1 MKTTGQ
7 IGLALVAIIALVAG
21 VTYLSHYG
29 PSAARSG
36 ETTPDAA
43 KNDKPAAQPE
53 DFAIITVPNRKV
65 EWMEPSEGDFE
76 MGSRG
81 YHDFWLQNGKQPTLL
96 GLAFKNCKCTDVEVM
111 VLDEEHLPNFH
122 RWLGVGATTVLAGM
136 QQGPLACV
144 SLMAWDELALPK
156 LFGLDMKYQVLETD
170 AKKGISLPAKGGGI
184 IRVRLRA
191 RKT

>member
-1 MKTTGQ
+1 MPRRFYENNRPDRSG
-7 IGLALVAIIALVAG
+7 AVAIIALVAG

-76 MGSRG
+76 MGC
-81 YHDFWLQNGKQPTLL
+81 
-96 GLAFKNCKCTDVEVM
+96 A
-111 VLDEEHLPNFH
+111 
-122 RWLGVGATTVLAGM
+122 ATTISGFRTAN
-136 QQGPLACV
+136 
-144 SLMAWDELALPK
+144 SLRCWALRSRTASAP
-156 LFGLDMKYQVLETD
+156 TW
-170 AKKGISLPAKGGGI
+170 
-184 IRVRLRA
+184 R
-191 RKT
+191 